1 MRALPIWCATLL
13 LTAAALFLHH
23 RGSTDQVP
31 PRRPLD
37 QMPQQLGIWHG
48 EDQPIA
54 QEALDVLGKGIFLNR
69 VYLPSTGLAP
79 AADSQLM
86 APISLFIGYFPTQR
100 TGSTIHSPQ
109 NCLPGAGWTFD
120 SSGVTTIPSSSGNGV
135 EVGDYVVSNGLSKI
149 EVLYWYQTQ
158 GKAIANDYRA
168 KFQLMADS
176 IRYNRSDAALV
187 RVITPIQKG
196 ESREVARNRAKA
208 FARNFLPILPA
219 FVPN

>member
-1 MRALPIWCATLL
+1 MRPFPIWCATLL
-13 LTAAALFLHH
+13 LALAALFLHH

-31 PRRPLD
+31 RSRPLD
-37 QMPQQLGIWHG
+37 QMPRELGSWHG

-69 VYLPSTGLAP
+69 VYLPSSSLPSVDPALQAP
-79 AADSQLM
+79 V
-86 APISLFIGYFPTQR
+86 SLFIGYFPTQR

-109 NCLPGAGWTFD
+109 NCLPGAGWTFE
-120 SSGVTTIPSSSGNGV
+120 STGTTDVSAVAGKDTR
-135 EVGDYVVSNGLSKI
+135 VGDYVVSNGPAKLEI
-149 EVLYWYQTQ
+149 LYWYQTQ

-208 FARNFLPILPA
+208 FTRNFLPILPA